1 MIHKFCTRLQPKFI
15 HICRWSCQLMQGTK
29 FIDLKE
35 RWDTSQSSS
44 DVTFTYQVD
53 TQEMTPSPSDVVYL
67 SGCFNIHLFLLH
79 KLQLIR
85 LNYPSPPILNV
96 IRNGILV
103 LYWSCIH
110 QRKQKIRKRRAQNS
124 KQFFYFFCFPF
135 FTSCSEKFLIW
146 VRSQSSDSS
155 STHLQPFWTPVE
167 EKKTSL

>member
-124 KQFFYFFCFPF
+124 KQFFLFFLLPILHLVQWKISNLSQIPIIRQQLNPF
-135 FTSCSEKFLIW
+135 TTFLNPSW
-146 VRSQSSDSS
+146 RK
-155 STHLQPFWTPVE
+155 E
-167 EKKTSL
+167 N